1 MPGTE
6 LDRWIGKKLAARLSL
21 EDRGPW
27 NAVGALPS
35 TPTPSAVALGGASN
49 ACPTPQAWALR
60 RGIRLSLAAQLIPS
74 TPSLLFRP
82 FLPLLSQL
90 HFSLGPFLL
99 FQGFSPLV
107 CAAGAT
113 PLLAADSP
121 SLFTTIPWASLRA
134 AAGPPPL
141 GLSLAPRSL
150 ISFLHFLPSLCAS
163 VD

>member
-6 LDRWIGKKLAARLSL
+6 LDRWIGKKLAARRSL

-27 NAVGALPS
+27 NALPS
-35 TPTPSAVALGGASN
+35 SPTPSAVALGGASN

-60 RGIRLSLAAQLIPS
+60 RGTRLSLAAQLIPA

-82 FLPLLSQL
+82 FLPRLSQL

-134 AAGPPPL
+134 AGPPPL
-141 GLSLAPRSL
+141 GLSLAPLSL